1 MPKPVLGQGAFGE
14 VTLEK
19 YQGMHVAVKALNR
32 HSSMEEVLRE
42 VICIINIRP
51 HKYLPIIHGI
61 SVDQKPTLII
71 FKFYGSTSNKK
82 STTLQYF
89 LRKHL
94 PDHASSA
101 REDAGSAD
109 KINLETEIMRVA
121 TYVCQA
127 LQHIHSCDY
136 LHGDIKSDNILIVR
150 EGFSLIPKIIDFG
163 KSCKI
168 SNPTYSCVVVNNE
181 AEYNDKKLFYR
192 HMAKELFFGSPRSIE
207 TDIFAYGVLLNDV
220 LKALR
225 RNDTSFA
232 VLVEQ
237 ALSDFPKNRPGLL
250 KIMDVLE
257 HVARKFM

>member
-1 MPKPVLGQGAFGE
+1 M
-14 VTLEK
+14 
-19 YQGMHVAVKALNR
+19 
-32 HSSMEEVLRE
+32 
-42 VICIINIRP
+42 
-51 HKYLPIIHGI
+51 
-61 SVDQKPTLII
+61 
-71 FKFYGSTSNKK
+71 
-82 STTLQYF
+82 QYF
-89 LRKHL
+89 LRKL
-94 PDHASSA
+94 LTDHAGSTC
-101 REDAGSAD
+101 EGAGSAD

-121 TYVCQA
+121 VYVCQA

-181 AEYNDKKLFYR
+181 VEYNEKKLVYR

-237 ALSDFPKNRPGLL
+237 ALSDSPENRPGLV
-250 KIMDVLE
+250 KITDVIQ
-257 HVARKFM
+257 HA